1 MRRRSIGRILPSV
14 LFVAMLVTGSYAFTA
29 TNTVGPSIA
38 GSVVGGISGYSATQI
53 HYNLNA
59 TTPTN
64 IDSYSFTIDPTPPGG
79 ATLKSRLQNT
89 AGTVATTWV
98 TCTISGTTVTCGSNL
113 AFPLASADTITVV
126 AAD

>member
-1 MRRRSIGRILPSV
+1 MRRSSVGRILPSV

-29 TNTVGPSIA
+29 TNTVGPSTA
-38 GSVVGGISGYSATQI
+38 GSGVGGISGYSATEI

-64 IDSYSFTIDPTPPGG
+64 IDSYSFTIDPTPPAG
-79 ATLKSRLQNT
+79 ATLKSQLQNT
-89 AGTVATTWV
+89 AGTVATPWL
-98 TCTISGTTVTCGSNL
+98 TCSISGATVNCGTDL
-113 AFPLASADTITVV
+113 AFPLASADAITVV

>member
-1 MRRRSIGRILPSV
+1 MLPSL
-14 LFVAMLVTGSYAFTA
+14 LFIAVLVTGSYAFTA
-29 TNTVGPSIA
+29 TNTVAPSTA
-38 GSVVGGISGYSATQI
+38 GSGTGGISGYSATQI

-64 IDSYSFTIDPTPPGG
+64 IDSYSFTIGPTPPGG
-79 ATLKSRLQNT
+79 ATLKSRLENT
-89 AGTVATTWV
+89 AGTVATTWL
-98 TCTISGTTVTCGSNL
+98 TCTISGTTVSCGSNL